1 MLTESYIH
9 SDLKAIVESN
19 ATRVGSELTPNSFP
33 AIFWEQHRQAASKS
47 DLRGMQW
54 HPLMITC
61 KWRLYLQH
69 RSSGAY
75 ETLRISR
82 ILALPSQSTLRDY
95 TYAVKDSVGFSI
107 EGDRQLLE
115 AACIAT
121 CAEYEKNVMVT
132 IDEMHI
138 KEDLVFDKH
147 TGALIGFANLGDL
160 NQHFQ
165 QLERNLEPA
174 SDVIV
179 PDVLASSMLVIM
191 VRGLFSHLNYP
202 YAQFPCASLTGDSL
216 FEPFWEA
223 VMQLER

>member
-1 MLTESYIH
+1 MDVDGELH
-9 SDLKAIVESN
+9 GDLKAIVESN
-19 ATRVGSELTPNSFP
+19 ATRVGSELTPNSFS
-33 AIFWEQHRQAASKS
+33 AIFWEQQRQAATKS
-47 DLRGMQW
+47 DLRGMRW
-54 HPLMITC
+54 HPLMI
-61 KWRLYLQH
+61 KWCLYLRH

-75 ETLRISR
+75 ETLRSSR
-82 ILALPSQSTLRDY
+82 ILSLPSQRTLHDY
-95 TYAVKDSVGFSI
+95 TYAVKASIGFSL

-115 AACIAT
+115 AAHIAT
-121 CAEYEKNVMVT
+121 CAEYEKNVVVT

-165 QLERNLEPA
+165 QLEQSLEPA
-174 SDVIV
+174 SDAII

-191 VRGLFSHLNYP
+191 VRGLFSHLNYS
-202 YAQFPCASLTGDSL
+202 YAQFPCASLMGDSL

-223 VMQLER
+223 VMRLER